1 MAIGH
6 DSTRGPRRPAM
17 DQDELLA
24 SAVTLVCLARAP
36 GRARLALGA
45 RLASTPFLYLTRT
58 AAAPDAAGAAEGA
71 PLLWALLPLASLL
84 PWMSTMDTGQPV
96 AAPAIADSAVPGT
109 EHSAPPSRRAA
120 NLEDRPTALGP
131 LPLRDGGSPPIPA
144 LARGLVT
151 WPVPTPATGVL
162 PIAIRERDNT
172 DSPPP
177 RLPEPSPHTGR
188 TGAPGV
194 AEAAQGRASQSPSQ
208 PVAAADAAAA
218 ASIPAAAS
226 RGGPTPGVYTWN
238 APLVARLPRESPPG
252 RSAAVEGP
260 AQPLPE
266 PAPPRPATL
275 DVHEPALAFARP
287 VERDAPPQLRAR
299 LPATALSFPQVVEKL
314 RSIVKE
320 TVVEEVARSVARRA
334 PTPPPERAPEA
345 LAEVYTEQSVRK
357 IMAKMRRIEQEERN
371 RRGAG

>member
-1 MAIGH
+1 MEARMTTMAIGH

-36 GRARLALGA
+36 GRVRLALSA

-58 AAAPDAAGAAEGA
+58 AAAPDTTAAAEGA

-96 AAPAIADSAVPGT
+96 AAPAIADSAVQGT
-109 EHSAPPSRRAA
+109 EHSGPSSRRAA
-120 NLEDRPTALGP
+120 NLEERPTALGP

-162 PIAIRERDNT
+162 PIASRERDT
-172 DSPPP
+172 ADSPPP
-177 RLPEPSPHTGR
+177 RLPEPSPHSGR
-188 TGAPGV
+188 TGASG
-194 AEAAQGRASQSPSQ
+194 AGDAAQAPQSPSQ
-208 PVAAADAAAA
+208 PVA
-218 ASIPAAAS
+218 AAAS

-238 APLVARLPRESPPG
+238 APLVARLPRESPPA
-252 RSAAVEGP
+252 RSVAVEAP

-266 PAPPRPATL
+266 PARPQPATL

-334 PTPPPERAPEA
+334 PTSTPERAPEA